1 MEAKNK
7 EKASQIISRFK
18 GETNQLSG
26 IYGLYIVDL
35 TNGYSF
41 GVNEEESFE
50 AASLVKLPVMAA
62 MYRLAEEGGIN
73 LEATYTLKNS
83 DKAEGAGILFSK
95 PTGYTL
101 TYREILELMGKHS
114 DNTAFVIARQ
124 RVGKERIDSLIEE
137 SGMSKTDFEARR
149 TTPKDIGLFFN
160 SFIRER

>member
-62 MYRLAEEGGIN
+62 MYRLAEEGGIS
-73 LEATYTLKNS
+73 LETNYALKNS
-83 DKAEGAGILFSK
+83 DKAEGAGVLFSK
-95 PTGYTL
+95 PVGYTL

-124 RVGKERIDSLIEE
+124 RVGK
-137 SGMSKTDFEARR
+137 
-149 TTPKDIGLFFN
+149 
-160 SFIRER
+160 RED